1 MFVPIRRRTAAV
13 VGGVAAALL
22 LAACGSSSTATTS
35 PTASTDPTKVTGAV
49 TWWDTS
55 DATNEAPAFKEL
67 IAGFEKKYPNI
78 KVTYQNV
85 AFSEAQNKFKTA
97 AQAGNAP
104 DVLRSEVAWTSEFAS
119 LSYLA
124 PLDDTIL
131 GAEKGDYLPTP
142 LSSNVFDGKLYGV
155 PQVTDAPALLYNK
168 ALLTKA
174 GVAVPKTW
182 DEVKA
187 AAAKLT
193 AIGVKTLY
201 SAPGGYFTQPYL
213 YSYGGN
219 TLDAANKKILINSA
233 ASVAGFQA
241 ALDLISSGAAVK
253 PDPNNAYTE
262 MMSLFKEGKVAMI
275 INGPWAVADITSGP
289 SFKDPTNLG
298 VAMTPAGPSPAGSP
312 VGGHNYVIY
321 AGSKNLEPSYLF
333 VQYMNSADSQAF
345 IAGKLGLLPT
355 RGAAY
360 DLPEAQKNQFVPQF
374 KTVLE
379 QATPRPWI
387 PEGGQI
393 FTAMDEHW
401 IKMYTGAETA
411 QAGADAIAAAWKK
424 ILPTDWS

>member
-1 MFVPIRRRTAAV
+1 MFGTAFSV
-13 VGGVAAALL
+13 SGSEDTTWHFWPLLWQNGGSVL
-22 LAACGSSSTATTS
+22 SEDQKTATFN
-35 PTASTDPTKVTGAV
+35 
-49 TWWDTS
+49 S
-55 DATNEAPAFKEL
+55 DAGVKSLDLLRAMAVDDKSMYLDQTDE
-67 IAGFEKKYPNI
+67 KYPQLM
-78 KVTYQNV
+78 Y
-85 AFSEAQNKFKTA
+85 
-97 AQAGNAP
+97 
-104 DVLRSEVAWTSEFAS
+104 D
-119 LSYLA
+119 
-124 PLDDTIL
+124 
-131 GAEKGDYLPTP
+131 
-142 LSSNVFDGKLYGV
+142 
-155 PQVTDAPALLYNK
+155 
-168 ALLTKA
+168 
-174 GVAVPKTW
+174 
-182 DEVKA
+182 
-187 AAAKLT
+187 
-193 AIGVKTLY
+193 
-201 SAPGGYFTQPYL
+201 
-213 YSYGGN
+213 
-219 TLDAANKKILINSA
+219 
-233 ASVAGFQA
+233 
-241 ALDLISSGAAVK
+241 
-253 PDPNNAYTE
+253 
-262 MMSLFKEGKVAMI
+262 GKVAMI